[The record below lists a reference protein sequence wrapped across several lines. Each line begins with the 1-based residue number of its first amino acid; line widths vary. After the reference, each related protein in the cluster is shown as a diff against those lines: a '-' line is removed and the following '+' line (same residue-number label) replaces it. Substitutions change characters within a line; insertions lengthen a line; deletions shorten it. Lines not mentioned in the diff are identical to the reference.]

1 MDQSVKLITP
11 AISPQKLPAVLTIAG
26 SDSSGGAGIEAD
38 IKTFTSHGVYGLT
51 CITALTVQNTSG
63 VYGVTETPRDH
74 LEKTFDVLMEDFVTE
89 RSDSQINTVKT
100 GMLTASA
107 VDVLVSKLPIL
118 EKFDIPLVVDP
129 VLVSTSGSTLT
140 ATSTLEKCIQHVM
153 PLAFLCTPNFLE
165 AEKLWRACGNS
176 NFPVNSVADLKAFTV
191 QLQAALGC
199 ENLLVKGGHIPWL
212 DGRRYEGGIG
222 EKSPAGLT
230 IVDVLY
236 ESKIQATTVFVSP
249 FVYTNDTHGTG
260 CTLTSSIA
268 ANLAK
273 GTPIKHAITLSIH
286 YIHRAMVS
294 MSKLG
299 KGNGPLNHT
308 IRAETSVRQVVEGRS
323 SESLITKHG
332 SMLEFFKSQP
342 QVAPDWKVYT
352 SHEFV
357 RQVASNTLP
366 FDRFLFFLKQDFY
379 YLVNY
384 AQIHGLAAS
393 VAPDCSQIEA
403 QALIISSIMTEI
415 ERHKEKLLKAYGIDY
430 ATSDLDSELQPAG
443 PCIRYCDYLLQ
454 IGRNEDFLGIKVA
467 LAPCLHGY
475 AEAGVYGR
483 SLREKYA
490 GGLGVLESDEQ
501 SQAYLAWIDDYVS
514 DWYVKAHQEGIE
526 TLDMLFRANDL
537 SEMRLQELTRIF
549 HDVTLLEVQF
559 WDEVIRM

>member
-11 AISPQKLPAVLTIAG
+11 AILPQKLPGVLTIAG

-38 IKTFTSHGVYGLT
+38 IKTFTSHGVFGLT
-51 CITALTVQNTSG
+51 CITALTAQNTCG
-63 VYGVTETPRDH
+63 VYNVTETPRDH
-74 LEKTFDVLMEDFVTE
+74 LEKTFDVLVEDFVAGHSE
-89 RSDSQINTVKT
+89 SQLKTVKT
-100 GMLTASA
+100 GMLTSSA
-107 VDVLVSKLPIL
+107 VDVLLSRLPIL
-118 EKFDIPLVVDP
+118 KKFDIPLVVDP

-140 ATSTLEKCIQHVM
+140 AASTLEKCIDQIM
-153 PLAFLCTPNFLE
+153 PLAFLCTPNFVE
-165 AEKLWRACGNS
+165 AEKLWQGCGKS
-176 NFPVNSVADLKAFTV
+176 AFPVKSVADLKTFTV
-191 QLQAALGC
+191 QLQAELGC

-212 DGRRYEGGIG
+212 DNKRYEGEIG

-236 ESKIQATTVFVSP
+236 ESKIRAITVFISP
-249 FVYTNDTHGTG
+249 FVYTDDTHGTG
-260 CTLTSSIA
+260 CTLASSIA

-273 GTPIKHAITLSIH
+273 GTPIKHAVTLSIH
-286 YIHRAMVS
+286 YIHQAMVS

-299 KGNGPLNHT
+299 KGSGPLNHT
-308 IRAETSVRQVVEGRS
+308 IRAETSVRQVLEGRS

-332 SMLEFFKSQP
+332 NMLEFFKSQP
-342 QVAPDWKVYT
+342 EVAPDWKVYT

-357 RQVASNTLP
+357 RQVANNTLP

-403 QALIISSIMTEI
+403 QALIITSIMTEI

-430 ATSDLDSELQPAG
+430 ATSNLDKELEPAR
-443 PCIRYCDYLLQ
+443 PCIKYCDYLMQ

-483 SLREKYA
+483 KLREKYA
-490 GGLGVLESDEQ
+490 GGLGVLESEEQ
-501 SQAYLAWIDDYVS
+501 SKAYLAWIDDYDS
-514 DWYVKAHQEGIE
+514 DWYIKAHQEGIE
-526 TLDMLFRANDL
+526 TLDSLFRANAV

-559 WDEVIRM
+559 WDEVVRT